1 MLNIINICDKQKKIY
16 QKYLTDSPA
25 RLNLLD
31 RWKQR
36 YENSHSEVIATLLN
50 PKGEHKHGDVFL
62 KLFINE
68 FLKDDDGNTIVNCE
82 DLSKVFVKTEYGA
95 NEQRRIDI
103 FIKIDDKTCIIIE
116 NKIDAHDQK
125 NQLHDYIMHVKKT
138 YTNIHTIYLTKYG
151 VEASKESLGELDEE
165 EREKIFCK
173 SYREDVS
180 QWLHQCLKNIDKNN
194 DKDNVELVKSALIQY
209 RDTIMG
215 ITKTREGVEKMKT
228 DMAKIIL
235 EQFND
240 YSKID
245 DQVEQIRAL
254 RDAAQIVV
262 LILKAIKVLDEYMLE
277 YQNAKIYYGSIK
289 SPQSLIN
296 REELLLKISD
306 PDSLEPFY
314 LKIPLDNGKEL
325 SVAFTPKNSIK
336 IKKKEQYF
344 AHVGFLKTSQD
355 GGTIWDEK
363 RKQFIFEKDTYAD
376 VKEEI
381 DTVIKRES
389 LK

>member
-1 MLNIINICDKQKKIY
+1 MLNIINICDEQKKIY
-16 QKYLTDSPA
+16 QDYLTDSPA

-62 KLFINE
+62 KLFLEE
-68 FLKDDDGNTIVNCE
+68 FLKDDDDNTIVNCE

-103 FIKIDDKTCIIIE
+103 FIKIDEKTCIIIE

-125 NQLHDYIMHVKKT
+125 NQLHDYIMHAKKT

-180 QWLHQCLKNIDKNN
+180 QWLHQCLKNRDKNN
-194 DKDNVELVKSALIQY
+194 DKDELVKSALIQY
-209 RDTIMG
+209 CDTIMG
-215 ITKTREGVEKMKT
+215 ITKTREGMEKMKT

-240 YSKID
+240 YSKMH
-245 DQVEQIRAL
+245 DQVEQATAL
-254 RDAAQIVV
+254 RDTTQIV
-262 LILKAIKVLDEYMLE
+262 LSILKAIKVLDEYIDE
-277 YQNAKIYYGSIK
+277 YQNTKIYYGSPK
-289 SPQSLIN
+289 KQHTLIN
-296 REELLLKISD
+296 RAELLLKILD
-306 PDSLEPFY
+306 PSSLDPFY

-325 SVAFTPKNSIK
+325 SVEFTPLNREK
-336 IKKKEQYF
+336 YF
-344 AHVGFLKTSQD
+344 ASVGFLKSNYD
-355 GGTIWDEK
+355 SKTIWELKAK
-363 RKQFIFEKDTYAD
+363 RFNKKYAD
-376 VKEEI
+376 VKKEI
-381 DTVIKRES
+381 DTVINRENPDNI
-389 LK
+389 K